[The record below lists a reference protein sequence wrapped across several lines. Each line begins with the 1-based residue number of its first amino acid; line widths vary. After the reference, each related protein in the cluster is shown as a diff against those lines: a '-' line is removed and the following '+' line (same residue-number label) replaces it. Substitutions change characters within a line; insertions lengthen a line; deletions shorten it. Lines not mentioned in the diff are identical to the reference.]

1 MSDQLLTFFSI
12 GMVAELAI
20 LMFMAFR
27 RARGSCLLQLVI
39 AFFAFFTAM
48 MALLLFA
55 GSIEKPIAFMDG
67 SEVIFPG
74 AFMVLG
80 GLIVAIWCGVPMP
93 VAAPRKRP
101 LILDVL
107 GCAGLG
113 ILGLFAFVMGIGALT
128 LLAR

>member
-1 MSDQLLTFFSI
+1 MPRDNGLHASFET
-12 GMVAELAI
+12 
-20 LMFMAFR
+20 
-27 RARGSCLLQLVI
+27 
-39 AFFAFFTAM
+39 
-48 MALLLFA
+48 
-55 GSIEKPIAFMDG
+55 PIAFMDG
-67 SEVIFPG
+67 SEIIFSG
-74 AFMVLG
+74 AFVVLAV
-80 GLIVAIWCGVPMP
+80 LIVAFWRGVPTP